1 MHKRS
6 MTDIL
11 IHAYFII
18 LCLLFTL
25 PIVSV
30 VSVSLSSESDIV
42 NWGYKLIPRTLDLSA
57 YHYIFADPGQILNS
71 YIVTLFTSIVG
82 PTISVTIML
91 MLAYVLSRRIFKYR
105 NAIAFIAFFTMLFN
119 GGLIPKYI
127 LVTQYL
133 HLGNSLGI
141 LLLNGLV
148 TVWYIFILRTFI
160 QQIPEEIM
168 ESAMMDGASEFRIFA
183 SLVVP
188 LSKPAIATIGLF
200 ILLHY
205 WNDWMTPLIYVT
217 DHKLYTLQYL
227 LQRILLDL
235 QEYTNNMQ
243 NLPSDMLDSSK
254 IPGETIRMA
263 LAVVS
268 AGPMLF
274 VMPFFQKYFVRGL
287 TVGSVK
293 G

>member
-6 MTDIL
+6 LGDL
-11 IHAYFII
+11 AIHSYFII
-18 LCLLFTL
+18 LCVLFTL
-25 PIVSV
+25 PIVAV
-30 VSVSLSSESDIV
+30 VSVSLSSEADIV
-42 NWGYKLIPRTLDLSA
+42 NWGYKLIPRTIDFSA
-57 YHYIFADPGQILNS
+57 YQYVFADPGQILNS

-82 PTISVTIML
+82 PTISVFIML
-91 MLAYVLSRRIFKYR
+91 MFAYVLSRKIFKYR

-133 HLGNSLGI
+133 HLGNTLGI
-141 LLLNGLV
+141 LLVNGLV
-148 TVWYIFILRTFI
+148 TVWYMFILRTFI

-168 ESAMMDGASEFRIFA
+168 ESAMIDGASEFRIFL

-235 QEYTNNMQ
+235 QEYTNNMN

-274 VMPFFQKYFVRGL
+274 IMPFFQKYFVRGL